1 MIYNRVVILSED
13 TVFARMLEL
22 ELTQLQIQTVSVSH
36 LQDNAQADVV
46 VLDLDGASAPRPEQ
60 YRRLIGFSRHS
71 AMNVPDACLCSMIL
85 RRPFRMSLFRREV
98 LAQLEQGG
106 GTAILPIRTLSS
118 EKRPITLHKEALAV
132 TCDGQTVSLTPTE
145 LSIMDYLL
153 AHRGEAVSR
162 ALLAEVAGC
171 SRNGNEIDVYICYL
185 RRKTDG
191 LPCGRLIR
199 TVRGKGYQ
207 IF

>member
-1 MIYNRVVILSED
+1 MTYDRVVILSED

-22 ELTQLQIQTVSVSH
+22 ELAQLQIQAASTAR
-36 LQDNAQADVV
+36 LQSNVQADVL
-46 VLDLDGASAPRPEQ
+46 VLDLDSAAAPPPEQ

-71 AMNVPDACLCSMIL
+71 AMNATDACLCSMIL

-98 LAQLEQGG
+98 LAQLEQVGSPAVVPIGG
-106 GTAILPIRTLSS
+106 FAT
-118 EKRPITLHKEALAV
+118 EKRPILLRKEEQTV
-132 TCDGQTVSLTPTE
+132 MCDGQTVPLTPTE
-145 LSIMDYLL
+145 LSIMEYLL

-162 ALLAEVAGC
+162 AVLAEVVGC

-191 LPCGRLIR
+191 LSSGRLIR

-207 IF
+207 IL